1 MTQFQF
7 ETIVRIIKS
16 GAPALANELCEALV
30 NVIEENANLRH
41 TLDVNKAAET
51 AETEDTKEE
60 E

>member
-30 NVIEENANLRH
+30 NVVEENATLRKR
-41 TLDVNKAAET
+41 VNELT
-51 AETEDTKEE
+51 PTTEVSNKEE

>member
-30 NVIEENANLRH
+30 NVIEENANLRR
-41 TLDVNKAAET
+41 TLDENKKV
-51 AETEDTKEE
+51 ETEDTKEE

>member
-30 NVIEENANLRH
+30 NVVEENATLRNR
-41 TLDVNKAAET
+41 VNELT
-51 AETEDTKEE
+51 PTTEVTNKEE

>member
-30 NVIEENANLRH
+30 NVVEENATLRKR
-41 TLDVNKAAET
+41 VNELT
-51 AETEDTKEE
+51 PTTEVTNKEE

>member
-30 NVIEENANLRH
+30 NVVEENANLRRI
-41 TLDVNKAAET
+41 LNESKK
-51 AETEDTKEE
+51 AETEETEETKEE
-60 E
+60 K